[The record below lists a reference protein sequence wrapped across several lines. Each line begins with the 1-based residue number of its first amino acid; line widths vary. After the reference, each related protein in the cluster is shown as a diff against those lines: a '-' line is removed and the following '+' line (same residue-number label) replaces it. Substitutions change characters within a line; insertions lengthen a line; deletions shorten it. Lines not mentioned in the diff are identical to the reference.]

1 MKIII
6 VENENNWLKR
16 TIQNVNMVLISES
29 IDEKILYFNKY
40 TNELKDVIYNN
51 ERKIYILD
59 IELGDSSGYDIAR
72 EIRDCAND
80 WESIIIISSI
90 YNQKE
95 NIISDRLSVLT
106 YISKLVDFD
115 ANIRES
121 IRLSL
126 KILLKNNLLEF
137 KESGIKNKIA
147 IDNIVYIKKEKYSKY
162 CIIKTVD
169 NFFRVRDT
177 ISNLKEETKLIQVK
191 KDLLINKKY
200 ITNKK
205 EIEKILN
212 C

>member
-95 NIISDRLSVLT
+95 NIISDRLSILT